1 MKRTRKGLFNVHH
14 FPGARLHEA
23 EIALSAPFQSF
34 SCADL
39 PVALQIAF
47 VTGDNAHG
55 QDFALLRSVLPL
67 NLNHLGEILQR
78 FEGARL
84 RDIVDE
90 EEGVAFQVGLRPEAA
105 VFFLPSGVG
114 KAEGVSRAID
124 GAGHGVGVFYS
135 RIVSAS
141 NAC

>member
-1 MKRTRKGLFNVHH
+1 MLCS
-14 FPGARLHEA
+14 
-23 EIALSAPFQSF
+23 ALS
-34 SCADL
+34 
-39 PVALQIAF
+39 
-47 VTGDNAHG
+47 
-55 QDFALLRSVLPL
+55 L

-105 VFFLPSGVG
+105 VFFLPGGVG
-114 KAEGVSRAID
+114 KAEGVCRAID
-124 GAGHGVGVFYS
+124 GAGHRVGVFYS
-135 RIVSAS
+135 WIVPAS